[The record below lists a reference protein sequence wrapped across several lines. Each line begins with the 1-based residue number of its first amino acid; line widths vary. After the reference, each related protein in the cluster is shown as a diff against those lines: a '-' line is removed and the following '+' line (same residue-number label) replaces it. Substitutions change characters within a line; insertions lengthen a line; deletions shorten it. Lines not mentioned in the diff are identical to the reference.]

1 MNGGAGGMVRC
12 TTTSR
17 HCNIASWAR
26 SRTCTRRHT
35 QWCYSTWHRRR
46 KIPGGRSRCIVYG
59 CGCGQMELR
68 IWLWFN
74 IRGPDQQIHVYIYM
88 FIYMSN
94 PTVSKFLVNNS
105 QKATLKKYG
114 KLVVWDSNRVPLS
127 NNPFHKGMPH
137 MFFRGFATV

>member
-1 MNGGAGGMVRC
+1 MEPFGGVKPMNGGAGGMVRC

-74 IRGPDQQIHVYIYM
+74 IRGPDQQIHVYIYVYLYVESHGVK
-88 FIYMSN
+88 IPGQQLPKSN
-94 PTVSKFLVNNS
+94 T
-105 QKATLKKYG
+105 QKIWQIGGL
-114 KLVVWDSNRVPLS
+114 
-127 NNPFHKGMPH
+127 
-137 MFFRGFATV
+137 GFESGTPK